1 MKRFEDFEW
10 EFDEEDDDDDIQIGD
25 KVKFK
30 NSHNRIPTY
39 FTDYKQKIPYKFIIH
54 GQTTLPVSDYNAK
67 VVDIYKEYYIVNF
80 IDGSRNHTQLG
91 FLKKDLIK
99 I

>member
-1 MKRFEDFEW
+1 MKRFEDFDW
-10 EFDEEDDDDDIQIGD
+10 EFDEEEYDDKLFIGD

-30 NSHNRIPTY
+30 NNYNRIPTY
-39 FTDYKQKIPYKFIIH
+39 FTDYKQKIPYRFIIH
-54 GQTTLPVSDYNAK
+54 GQTTLPDGDYNAK
-67 VVDIYKEYYIVNF
+67 IVDIYKEYYIVKF
-80 IDGSRNHTQLG
+80 IDSSRNYTQLG